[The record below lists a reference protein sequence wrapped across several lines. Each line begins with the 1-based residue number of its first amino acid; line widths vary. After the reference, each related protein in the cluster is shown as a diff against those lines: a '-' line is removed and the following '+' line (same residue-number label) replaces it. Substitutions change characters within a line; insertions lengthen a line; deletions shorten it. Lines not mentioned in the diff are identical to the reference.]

1 MDRPSRSPILMTVAS
16 NERQDGLCIRFD
28 RSSAERGILE
38 AGFGEPIRTKDAAV
52 AASARTTGRIDR
64 SNCESGRSPGPKQS
78 RA

>member
-16 NERQDGLCIRFD
+16 NERHHLWLDSIGHR
-28 RSSAERGILE
+28 RSGILE

-52 AASARTTGRIDR
+52 IASARTTGRIDR